1 MKGSVYPPPLS
12 CEPIHSGTKED
23 GCFFNQ
29 SFRFFFS
36 LFFPACEKKARWVLV
51 LLGEEILVSCESVV
65 RFCCKGFIGGF
76 FYGARVSIP
85 LKELDVGELRNL
97 YHVSAVFC
105 CIKRE
110 NWISSRLILFLI
122 NIFSSFMSGHAAC
135 YPLSHCL
142 VCQIHL
148 RTPFLS
154 LCLYFINVHFPV
166 IYICIVSSVWYLCLR
181 SKL

>member
-1 MKGSVYPPPLS
+1 MSLFILVPKKTGVFSIRV
-12 CEPIHSGTKED
+12 
-23 GCFFNQ
+23 FV
-29 SFRFFFS
+29 FFS

-110 NWISSRLILFLI
+110 N
-122 NIFSSFMSGHAAC
+122 
-135 YPLSHCL
+135 
-142 VCQIHL
+142 
-148 RTPFLS
+148 
-154 LCLYFINVHFPV
+154 
-166 IYICIVSSVWYLCLR
+166 
-181 SKL
+181 

>member
-1 MKGSVYPPPLS
+1 MSLFILVPKKTGVFSIRVFV
-12 CEPIHSGTKED
+12 
-23 GCFFNQ
+23 FFP
-29 SFRFFFS
+29 

-110 NWISSRLILFLI
+110 N
-122 NIFSSFMSGHAAC
+122 
-135 YPLSHCL
+135 
-142 VCQIHL
+142 
-148 RTPFLS
+148 
-154 LCLYFINVHFPV
+154 
-166 IYICIVSSVWYLCLR
+166 
-181 SKL
+181 

>member
-29 SFRFFFS
+29 SFRFFS

-110 NWISSRLILFLI
+110 N
-122 NIFSSFMSGHAAC
+122 
-135 YPLSHCL
+135 
-142 VCQIHL
+142 
-148 RTPFLS
+148 
-154 LCLYFINVHFPV
+154 
-166 IYICIVSSVWYLCLR
+166 
-181 SKL
+181 